1 MAAVECG
8 WEVRRRPVPGRI
20 VRLAVLYLLPLGAVG
35 CAQRGDNATPKPVP
49 RCANY
54 PMTNG
59 PALEDTIAFQGG
71 ADVLGQDKYP
81 VFRIPSLVTTASGA
95 LVAFAE
101 ARQSLSDP
109 GAGQIAVV
117 MKRSLD
123 CGRTWSA
130 VRVLADHG
138 TGDAHNPTAVV
149 VPRTGVDSR
158 LWLFYNQ
165 RPKSAGGE
173 FDIAAGLGPDSDT
186 IWTRWSDDDGETWS
200 APRALTADVKDPK
213 WGISA
218 MGPGRAIVTRWGR
231 GAAPAGRIVVPG
243 WYTQDGQTGSFVFFS
258 DDNGTTWQRGGLPEP
273 GTDESQVVE
282 LTDGAILLDGRQG
295 QAATDGKRR
304 IFRSEDGGQ
313 TWSTATPGIAMV
325 PVMSSVIRYSATR
338 EGDDRDRLL
347 HSGVS
352 PQSRSDARVWI
363 SHDEAQTWA
372 DESIL
377 APGFAQYTVLT
388 VLDDGS
394 LGMAYESLGA
404 DTAGISGFNIHF
416 ARFNLA
422 QLHED
427 ADK

>member
-1 MAAVECG
+1 MF
-8 WEVRRRPVPGRI
+8 GRV
-20 VRLAVLYLLPLGAVG
+20 VRLAVSFLFLPIVVG
-35 CAQRGDNATPKPVP
+35 CAQPSASTTPKPDP
-49 RCANY
+49 RCASY
-54 PMTNG
+54 PMANAA
-59 PALEDTIAFQGG
+59 ALEDTIAFQGS
-71 ADVLGQDKYP
+71 ADVQGPDKYP
-81 VFRIPSLVTTASGA
+81 VFRIPSLVTTADGV

-130 VRVLADHG
+130 VRVLADNG

-149 VPRTGVDSR
+149 VPGTDRESR
-158 LWLFYNQ
+158 LWLFYSQ

-173 FDIAAGLGPDSDT
+173 SDIATGTGADSDT

-200 APRALTADVKDPK
+200 APRELTAAVKDPK
-213 WGISA
+213 WGIAA

-231 GAAPAGRIVVPG
+231 GAASAGRIVVPA
-243 WYTQDGQTGSFVFFS
+243 WYTQDGQAGSFVFLS
-258 DDNGTTWQRGGLPEP
+258 DDNGATWTRGGLPEP

-282 LTDGAILLDGRQG
+282 LTDGALLLDARQG
-295 QAATDGKRR
+295 QATSDGKRR
-304 IFRSEDGGQ
+304 LFRSEDRGQ
-313 TWSTATPGIAMV
+313 TWSTGTPGIAMV
-325 PVMSSVIRYSATR
+325 PAMSSVIRYSATR
-338 EGDDRDRLL
+338 DGDDRDRLL
-347 HSGVS
+347 HSGLS
-352 PQSRSDARVWI
+352 TKGRSDARVWI
-363 SHDEAQTWA
+363 SHDEAQSWV

-388 VLDDGS
+388 KLDDGS
-394 LGMAYESLGA
+394 IGMAYESLGA

-427 ADK
+427 AEK